1 MKIEKAYFAGGS
13 FWDIQEIF
21 DEMKGILF
29 TRVGYAG
36 GYTNNPSYREVCS
49 GRTGH
54 AQTVE
59 VFFDSEII
67 SYTALVL
74 IFFQIH
80 NPTTL
85 NAQGPNKGTAFRS
98 ALFPIDAKQKRIA
111 IQLKKYFDDR
121 NEYGKPST
129 THIYENTCFF
139 EAESW
144 NQKFWQK
151 QKDNFK
157 SLRKHH

>member
-1 MKIEKAYFAGGS
+1 MKIEKAFFAAGS
-13 FWDIQEIF
+13 FWDVQESF
-21 DEMKGILF
+21 DAIRGVLF

-36 GYTNNPSYREVCS
+36 GYTSDPSYHEVCS
-49 GRTGH
+49 GHTGH

-59 VFFDSEII
+59 VTFDADKI

-80 NPTTL
+80 NPTVL
-85 NAQGPNKGTAFRS
+85 NGQGPDKGTAFRS
-98 ALFPIDAKQKRIA
+98 ALFPVDEKQKQIA
-111 IQLKKYFDDR
+111 EHIKSYIDER

-129 THIYENTCFF
+129 TQIYEESTFF

-151 QKDNFK
+151 HAK
-157 SLRKHH
+157 SQPA